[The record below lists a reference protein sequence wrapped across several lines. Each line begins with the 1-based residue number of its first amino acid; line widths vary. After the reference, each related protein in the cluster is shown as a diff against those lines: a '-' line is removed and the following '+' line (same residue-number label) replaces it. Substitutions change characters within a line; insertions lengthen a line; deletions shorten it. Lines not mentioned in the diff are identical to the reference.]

1 MENMIRKIVQKY
13 GTRNP
18 FELADYL
25 GAVTITTSLPKGT
38 RGYYTYYKRNG
49 IICIDENLCDTE
61 ARMVCAHELGHFV
74 LHRKEN
80 TVLMKSTTFLNTNKF
95 EIQANRFA
103 AELLI
108 PDNRLAEYKD
118 YGFVSPKSQQILT
131 CQNICLS

>member
-49 IICIDENLCDTE
+49 IICIDENFVMQKHEWSALTNLVILSYTE
-61 ARMVCAHELGHFV
+61 
-74 LHRKEN
+74 K
-80 TVLMKSTTFLNTNKF
+80 K
-95 EIQANRFA
+95 IQS
-103 AELLI
+103 L
-108 PDNRLAEYKD
+108 
-118 YGFVSPKSQQILT
+118 
-131 CQNICLS
+131 